1 MPATIIYAR
10 LPVDATQR
18 GDLEKL
24 FGSPAFLLLKE
35 LVAARCI
42 VDQVDSMNAA
52 LYPESESAKE
62 KQSVTQASAADWNK
76 VLDRLDDLSKGEQE
90 WFTVKLEHNN
100 Q

>member
-1 MPATIIYAR
+1 MPATITCSR
-10 LPVDATQR
+10 LPVAPTQR

-24 FGSPAFLLLKE
+24 FSSPTFLLLKE

-42 VDQVDSMNAA
+42 DAQVKSMNAA
-52 LYPESESAKE
+52 LYPANEAAKE
-62 KQSVTQASAADWNK
+62 QQTTQQEAAINWNN
-76 VLDRLDDLSKGEQE
+76 VLDRLDDLSSGEQE

>member
-1 MPATIIYAR
+1 MPATITCSR
-10 LPVDATQR
+10 LPVAPTQR

-35 LVAARCI
+35 LVAAHCI
-42 VDQVDSMNAA
+42 VAQVDSMNAA
-52 LYPESESAKE
+52 LYPGNDAAEDKRKLEQE
-62 KQSVTQASAADWNK
+62 KAAEWNA
-76 VLDRLDDLSKGEQE
+76 VLDMLDELSGNEQE